1 MNERKEEKLTP
12 IEDICIGLKKLASRK
27 ASDLQ
32 YIKVEMLK
40 WAGKETHVW
49 INDMFNDALQHGMLY
64 DWTTN
69 SIKPLHKVGDA
80 NNVNNYQTIMV
91 SSIMA
96 KLFGCIMESK
106 ISAWSEKNGK
116 RTS

>member
-1 MNERKEEKLTP
+1 M
-12 IEDICIGLKKLASRK
+12 
-27 ASDLQ
+27 
-32 YIKVEMLK
+32 
-40 WAGKETHVW
+40 GKEAHAW
-49 INDMFNDALQHGMLY
+49 ISDMFNHALQHGMLY